1 LKLNFE
7 IIVDNVT
14 GANGIPTLMARP
26 TTGSSLPCVIIL
38 HERYG
43 LVQHTI
49 DLAEKL
55 AKSGYV
61 VAAPDL
67 FFDFPDQES
76 LHKGSATARPSDT
89 EVLNNMENVVQLFS
103 IYPEAD
109 ASRLGIIGVCQTGR
123 YPFVYSAHHPL
134 QACVTIY
141 GAAQARDWA
150 DNEIQTGMETLI
162 SELQTPVLG
171 IFGEKDHVIS
181 LMDVQRLRNTLEQYN
196 KSYEITVYGEAPHG
210 WMNDTMPGRYRSD
223 ITELSWRELLDFL
236 ALTLSPNYNS
246 SLVQSKFTSS
256 KNANYD
262 FTKNVRME

>member
-1 LKLNFE
+1 LKLKSE

-26 TTGSSLPCVIIL
+26 ATGSSLPCVIIL

-49 DLAEKL
+49 DLAQKL

-162 SELQTPVLG
+162 SKLQSPVLG

-181 LMDVQRLRNTLEQYN
+181 LMDVQRLRNTLEEYN

-210 WMNDTMPGRYRSD
+210 WMNDTMPGRYRAE
-223 ITELSWRELLDFL
+223 ITEQSWQELLDFL
-236 ALTLSPNYNS
+236 ALTLTPNYNN
-246 SLVQSKFTSS
+246 SLVQWKFASS
-256 KNANYD
+256 KHADYD